1 MAKIGGKILGSNI
14 YLCKKLTFCS
24 SDFSIG
30 KAHKSESASGY
41 ILAKHEN
48 NF

>member
-1 MAKIGGKILGSNI
+1 MYAVYLKFVEGFTPCKI
-14 YLCKKLTFCS
+14 LTFCN